1 METKLT
7 LKMEEQLLRKA
18 QTLAKI
24 KGVTLPQ
31 MIADYLNSIVA
42 LYKKAPAQSLI
53 LSEITGILHSDTNKR
68 HLQADYKRH
77 LEEKYL

>member
-7 LKMEEQLLRKA
+7 LKMEEKLLRKA
-18 QTLAKI
+18 QILAKI

-31 MIADYLNSIVA
+31 MVVDYLNSIVA

-53 LSEITGILHSDTNKR
+53 LSEITGVLHLDTDKR
-68 HLQADYKRH
+68 HFQANYKRH

>member
-7 LKMEEQLLRKA
+7 LKMEEKLLRKA
-18 QTLAKI
+18 QILAKI

-31 MIADYLNSIVA
+31 MVVDYLNSIVA
-42 LYKKAPAQSLI
+42 RYKKVSTQSLI
-53 LSEITGILHSDTNKR
+53 LSEITGVLHSDTDKR

-77 LEEKYL
+77 LGEKYL